1 MKLSTVLK
9 NVIAT
14 KYEITDRTNNI
25 DYHINYLRGGF
36 KVDDFGSFQY
46 HTTPV
51 SLPKELFKR
60 DVKYI
65 DINSVTNELVITLK

>member
-14 KYEITDRTNNI
+14 RYEITDRTNKI
-25 DYHINYLRGGF
+25 DYHIDYLRDGF
-36 KVDDFGSFQY
+36 EVKDFGSFQY

-65 DINSVTNELVITLK
+65 DVNSVTKELVITLK